1 MDEQKELQTNSTPP
15 YIPPTNTPIPV
26 GIPHDALIGVEIDS
40 SHAEIQKPVEI
51 TPDIEIPTLRTYKG
65 DINQTVN
72 KDKIS
77 TAKILIAEQN
87 RKRATEET
95 TADTSIKRPTNIIV
109 LALSVILIIIALGGI
124 GYFGYTKVI
133 VQTIEPVKIST
144 SFLFVFDQEKT
155 IEISEN
161 TINPVEEI
169 QKQSNALIDT
179 NNETYTD
186 IVFYKKKP
194 ETKENVR
201 LTSQEF
207 FKLFDISLPTNI
219 ARSVSN
225 NFVYGMYKTNGKV
238 EPFLVLG
245 ITDYETLY
253 SSMFIWE
260 STLALD
266 IKDLFPTVRD
276 LFDLT
281 KNRRVSEV
289 TLAPTPP
296 QASSTT
302 TSTSTL
308 VSTSTSAT
316 TTIQM
321 TPEQQYQSDIEQTS
335 QINRTI
341 RFIDIV
347 FSNKDARAVRDPNGN
362 PFFYYAFIDRTKILF
377 AQDPKLLNEISRKI
391 KEKSLVR

>member
-15 YIPPTNTPIPV
+15 HIPPTNTPIPV

-87 RKRATEET
+87 QKRATEET

-109 LALSVILIIIALGGI
+109 LVLSIILVVGALGGI
-124 GYFGYTKVI
+124 GYFGYKKII
-133 VQTIEPVKIST
+133 VQTIEPVKIAT

-161 TINPVEEI
+161 TVNPVEEI
-169 QKQSNALIDT
+169 QKQTNALMST

-186 IVFYKKKP
+186 IVFYKKNQ
-194 ETKENVR
+194 ETKESAR

-219 ARSVSN
+219 GRSISN

-245 ITDYETLY
+245 ISDYETLY
-253 SSMFIWE
+253 SGMFIWE
-260 STLALD
+260 STIALD
-266 IKDLFPTVRD
+266 IRDLFPTLRD

-281 KNRRVSEV
+281 RNRRAPEV
-289 TLAPTPP
+289 TFVPP
-296 QASSTT
+296 PVSSTT

-316 TTIQM
+316 TTIER
-321 TPEQQYQSDIEQTS
+321 TPEQQDQSNSDQTS

-362 PFFYYAFIDRTKILF
+362 PFFYYSFIDKTKILF
-377 AQDPKLLNEISRKI
+377 AQDPKVLNEISRKI